1 MKVAFDY
8 QTFALQRYGGISRY
22 FYNLAQGL
30 NCLGHQSKIFAPLH
44 RNNYVKDLPQD
55 LIKGRY
61 FSEFPDK
68 GYRLLMA
75 CGVLKGRMD
84 IAAWKPDVVHETYYS
99 RWRSGPKGVASVVTV
114 YDMIHELFPDDFSAR
129 DRTSSVKRQAIE
141 RADHII
147 CISESTRKDLLQ
159 LLDIPES
166 KVSTVHLGF
175 ERFAAN
181 ANDVRPNSEKPFL
194 LYVGARGTYKNFVG
208 VLKAVAASPKLIGD
222 FDVLAFGGG
231 AFSASELTMIQQLG
245 FADGQVKQIGGDD
258 SILGSLYKHAHAFV
272 YPSLYEGFGL
282 PPLEAMAQGCP
293 VASSNTSS
301 MPEVVGDAAVLFDP
315 ADTEDMRAAIER
327 VVYDDACRA
336 RLIEAGNRRLDDF
349 SWQRCAGK
357 TASIYKSLQR

>member
-1 MKVAFDY
+1 MRIAFDY

-22 FYNLAQGL
+22 FCNLSQSL
-30 NCLGHQSKIFAPLH
+30 NSSDQHAKIFAPLY
-44 RNNYVKDLPQD
+44 RNNYLKSLPVDQVSGCY
-55 LIKGRY
+55 LR
-61 FSEFPDK
+61 EFPDR
-68 GYRLLMA
+68 GYKLLMGY
-75 CGVLKGRMD
+75 GVLKGRRD
-84 IAAWKPDVVHETYYS
+84 ISAWKPDVVHETYYS

-114 YDMIHELFPDDFSAR
+114 YDMIHELFPGDFSAR
-129 DRTSSVKRQAIE
+129 DRTSSIKRQAIE
-141 RADHII
+141 RADHVV

-175 ERFAAN
+175 ERFVAN
-181 ANDVRPNSEKPFL
+181 AHDAGTNSGKPFL

-222 FDVLAFGGG
+222 FDVVAFGGG
-231 AFSASELTMIQQLG
+231 ALSASELTLIQQLG

-258 SILGSLYKHAHAFV
+258 SVLGFLYKHAHAFV

-315 ADTEDMRAAIER
+315 VNTEDMRAAIEQ

-336 RLIEAGNRRLDDF
+336 RLIEAGNHRLDDF
-349 SWQRCAGK
+349 SWQRCADQ